1 MSTPLLLSLLL
12 LPAWSQGRP
21 ISLDEAFELTLKRS
35 EALAQQSETAAEAL
49 ARVDELWSAVQPV
62 VSLQAS
68 EFYQDY
74 GRTGTV
80 SNSTRRDKPAASV
93 TVHQP
98 LFTGLRELLALR
110 AAKRQSRSAE
120 LDAARAKQLLYAD
133 VAAAYLA
140 LLAVQHEISIRQGLV
155 EITSDRVRE
164 LKERERI
171 GRSRRIEVLAAESQV
186 AQNEADLE
194 GSRRGERASQ
204 EALRF
209 LTGLSE
215 DLAPADA
222 PPSGADAGLEEC
234 LRLSQERPD
243 VRARE
248 QDLEAARLATQ
259 IAGRARWPTVAF
271 DGNAYLKRIGSQ
283 SDERWDLTVSASLP
297 LFEGGKTS
305 AQTRQAT
312 HRQNKAGQ
320 ALSLSRRKAE
330 TETRT
335 AFGGLESGLAVVAA
349 REKAVTL
356 AEANAKAQAADYR
369 NGLVTNL
376 DVLGALNALQQV
388 RLQLE
393 AARVDAALAK
403 ARLRV
408 AMGAVRP

>member
-1 MSTPLLLSLLL
+1 MALPLLLSLLL
-12 LPAWSQGRP
+12 LPARSQGRP
-21 ISLDEAFELTLKRS
+21 ITLEEAFGLTLKRS
-35 EALAQQSETAAEAL
+35 ETLAQQSETAAEAM
-49 ARVDELWSAVQPV
+49 ARVDELWAAVQPV

-74 GRTGTV
+74 GRSGTV

-98 LFTGLRELLALR
+98 VFTGLREFLAVR
-110 AAKRQSRSAE
+110 AAKRQGRSAE
-120 LDAARAKQLLYAD
+120 LDAARAEQVLYSD
-133 VAAAYLA
+133 VAAAYLG

-164 LKERERI
+164 LKDRERI
-171 GRSRRIEVLAAESQV
+171 GRSRKSEVLAAESQV

-194 GSRRGERASQ
+194 GSRRNERSSQ

-215 DLAPADA
+215 DLTPADILPA
-222 PPSGADAGLEEC
+222 EADAALEDC
-234 LRLSQERPD
+234 LRRSRERPD

-248 QDLEAARLATQ
+248 QDLEAARFATQ
-259 IAGRARWPTVAF
+259 IAGRGRWPTVAF

-297 LFEGGKTS
+297 LFEGGKIS

-312 HRQNKAGQ
+312 HRQNKAGE
-320 ALSLSRRKAE
+320 AFSLARRKAE

-335 AFGGLESGLAVVAA
+335 AFRSLEAGLAVVSA

-376 DVLGALNALQQV
+376 DVLGALNTLQQV

-393 AARVDAALAK
+393 TARVDAALAK

-408 AMGAVRP
+408 ATGTVRP